1 MFTRFLF
8 APSLLVAY
16 PPRMEWL
23 TARRTIPI
31 GARPLV
37 MGILNLTPDSFS
49 DGGRWLDPARAV
61 ERAYAL
67 EAEGADLLDLGA
79 ESTRPG
85 AEPVDATEEARRLFP
100 VLEALAREGRL
111 AIPIAVDTSKAAIA
125 EGALQRGA
133 EIVNDVSGGRFD
145 GGLWAAVARHRAGY
159 VLMHSRGT
167 PRTMGEEAVYGPEG
181 VAAGVAAELR
191 AGLERA
197 VAAGIAA
204 ERIVL
209 DPGIGF
215 AKTAEQNLEL
225 LAGLGAVAALGRPV
239 LVGLSRKSFL
249 KRIAGEEHLQ
259 VSTGVG
265 ETYAATRGARIWRT
279 HEVAAARTAARL
291 LAGLLRA
298 DRDPAAEFRQP
309 VLPEH
314 S

>member
-1 MFTRFLF
+1 
-8 APSLLVAY
+8 
-16 PPRMEWL
+16 MEWI
-23 TARRTIPI
+23 TARRTIVI
-31 GARPLV
+31 DSRPLV

-61 ERAYAL
+61 ERAYQL

-85 AEPVDATEEARRLFP
+85 AIPVDAEEEARRLFP

-111 AIPIAVDTSKAAIA
+111 AVPLAVDTSKAAIA

-133 EIVNDVSGGRFD
+133 EIVNDVGGGRFD
-145 GGLWAAVARHRAGY
+145 AGLWPVVARYGAGY

-167 PRTMGEEAVYGPEG
+167 PRTMGEEAVYGPK
-181 VAAGVAAELR
+181 GVAAEVAAALG
-191 AGLERA
+191 AGMA
-197 VAAGIAA
+197 AATAAGIAA
-204 ERIVL
+204 ERMVL
-209 DPGIGF
+209 DPGVGF

-279 HEVAAARTAARL
+279 HEVAPARTAARL

-298 DRDPAAEFRQP
+298 DPDAEFREAS
-309 VLPEH
+309 LSRH